1 MALRRVGD
9 ALLDGSA
16 GFTADLPPA
25 DALHLAFVT
34 SPVAHARIE
43 RVDTTVATGA
53 PGVVAVFTASD
64 LPTVPIH
71 EIALIP
77 ESLAQPSLADGEVRF
92 AGEYVVAIV
101 AETPA
106 AAADAAELVDIE
118 YSPLPAVTDARASDD
133 VALSW
138 DAPAADGAFAD
149 AEVTIRASFSI
160 PRLAVAPMEGRA
172 ILAVPRPESR
182 EGAVRLTL
190 YASTQAPH
198 WTRAQLARSLDLP
211 FDRLRV
217 ITPHVGGGF
226 GGKAVGGVP
235 AYVIAA
241 AAALRLGRAV
251 RYVEGRADNLASMQ
265 GRGLHFDVALHARR
279 DGTIVGLEVDECC
292 DAGAYPAAGS
302 IEPGK
307 TNLMACGPY
316 RVPAVSFRARSVR
329 TNLAPTGAYRGPG
342 RSEAAAV
349 LERTLDLLARD
360 LGIDPAAIRARNL
373 VTPAEL
379 PAESP
384 TGAHYDDGDFPAL
397 LDELLEHA
405 GYGALRAEQ
414 TRRRAEPDPRAIG
427 IGIAT
432 VVDSTAWFARQETA
446 CVTVRED
453 GTVRVL
459 TGTASAGQ
467 QHERAYAT
475 LVAEV
480 LPVSVDDVEVIEG
493 DTELV
498 EGSAGTSGSRSL
510 QLAGSAVRGAA
521 LDVLEQARLLAA
533 ELLEAAADDIVVD
546 EDQFIVRGVPAR
558 GFTLAEL
565 AAEAAD
571 DSPMLDAR
579 CVFDQDDATYTRS
592 AHLSVVE
599 VELDTGRVTPL
610 RHVAVTDC
618 GRVVDPPSAAGQV
631 VGASA
636 QGIGQALLEE
646 FVHDAAGNPLTSSL
660 AEYLVP
666 AASELPSID
675 ARFVATEAT
684 RNPLGARGVGEIGM
698 VAAPSAVHSAVL
710 DAVAHLGVR
719 HVDMPCTPERVWRA
733 IRAARTIPTTTD

>member
-1 MALRRVGD
+1 VGHD
-9 ALLDGSA
+9 LLDGSA
-16 GFTADLPPA
+16 GFTADLPPV
-25 DALHLAFVT
+25 DALHLTFVT
-34 SPVAHARIE
+34 SHHAHARIE
-43 RVDTTVATGA
+43 RIDTNSAAAA
-53 PGVVAVFTASD
+53 PGVVAVYTAAD

-77 ESLAQPSLADGEVRF
+77 ESFAQPALADAEVRF

-101 AETPA
+101 AESAT

-118 YSPLPAVTDARASDD
+118 YSPLPAVTDACKSDD

-138 DAPAADGAFAD
+138 DAPAPDGAFA
-149 AEVTIRASFSI
+149 AAKITIRASFSV
-160 PRLAVAPMEGRA
+160 PRVAVAPMEGRA
-172 ILAVPRPESR
+172 ILAVPNLEIPGG
-182 EGAVRLTL
+182 EGRLTL

-198 WTRAQLARSLDLP
+198 WTRAQLARSLGIP

-226 GGKAVGGVP
+226 GGKAVGGVA

-241 AAALRLGRAV
+241 AAALRLRRPV
-251 RYVEGRADNLASMQ
+251 RYVEGRADNLTSMQ

-349 LERTLDLLARD
+349 LERTLDLLARELD
-360 LGIDPAAIRARNL
+360 LDPAVIRARNL

-405 GYGALRAEQ
+405 GYAALRAEQ
-414 TRRRAEPDPRAIG
+414 ERRRAAHDPRVLG

-446 CVTVRED
+446 CVTVRPG

-459 TGTASAGQ
+459 AGTASAGQ

-480 LPVSVDDVEVIEG
+480 LPVSVDHVEVIEG
-493 DTELV
+493 DTEIV

-521 LDVLEQARLLAA
+521 LDVLEQARRLAA
-533 ELLEAAADDIVVD
+533 DLLEAALDDIVV
-546 EDQFIVRGVPAR
+546 EDSQFIVRGVPSR
-558 GFTLAEL
+558 GFTLAAL
-565 AAEAAD
+565 AARATEAD
-571 DSPMLDAR
+571 DGQAAMLDAR
-579 CVFDQDDATYTRS
+579 CVFDQADATYTRS
-592 AHLSVVE
+592 AQLAVVE
-599 VELDTGRVTPL
+599 IDIDTGRVTPL
-610 RHVAVTDC
+610 HHFAVTDC

-646 FVHDAAGNPLTSSL
+646 FVYDEAGNPLTSSL
-660 AEYLVP
+660 AEYLFP
-666 AASELPSID
+666 AASELPAIE
-675 ARFVATEAT
+675 ARFMTTEAT

-698 VAAPSAVHSAVL
+698 VGAPSAVHGAVL

-733 IRAARTIPTTTD
+733 ICAARSSSSSTD

>member
-1 MALRRVGD
+1 M
-9 ALLDGSA
+9 
-16 GFTADLPPA
+16 
-25 DALHLAFVT
+25 
-34 SPVAHARIE
+34 
-43 RVDTTVATGA
+43 
-53 PGVVAVFTASD
+53 
-64 LPTVPIH
+64 
-71 EIALIP
+71 
-77 ESLAQPSLADGEVRF
+77 
-92 AGEYVVAIV
+92 
-101 AETPA
+101 
-106 AAADAAELVDIE
+106 
-118 YSPLPAVTDARASDD
+118 
-133 VALSW
+133 
-138 DAPAADGAFAD
+138 
-149 AEVTIRASFSI
+149 
-160 PRLAVAPMEGRA
+160 
-172 ILAVPRPESR
+172 
-182 EGAVRLTL
+182 
-190 YASTQAPH
+190 
-198 WTRAQLARSLDLP
+198 
-211 FDRLRV
+211 
-217 ITPHVGGGF
+217 
-226 GGKAVGGVP
+226 
-235 AYVIAA
+235 IAA

-405 GYGALRAEQ
+405 GYASTASRADASARGNPIRGPRHRDRD
-414 TRRRAEPDPRAIG
+414 RRRLDCVVRAPGDRVRHRARRRHGARPHGHRIG
-427 IGIAT
+427 RSA
-432 VVDSTAWFARQETA
+432 ARA
-446 CVTVRED
+446 
-453 GTVRVL
+453 
-459 TGTASAGQ
+459 
-467 QHERAYAT
+467 RAYAT

-521 LDVLEQARLLAA
+521 LDVLEQARWLAA
-533 ELLEAAADDIVVD
+533 ELLEAAVDDIVVD

-565 AAEAAD
+565 GRATTAD
-571 DSPMLDAR
+571 DSPIAR
-579 CVFDQDDATYTRS
+579 RPLRVRPGRRDLHAQRAPVARRGRSRHRAGHAAPPRRGHRLRRASSTRRRPRVRSSARARRASGRRCSRSSSTTPPATRS
-592 AHLSVVE
+592 
-599 VELDTGRVTPL
+599 P
-610 RHVAVTDC
+610 
-618 GRVVDPPSAAGQV
+618 AAC
-631 VGASA
+631 
-636 QGIGQALLEE
+636 
-646 FVHDAAGNPLTSSL
+646 

>member
-1 MALRRVGD
+1 MAARDPRRD
-9 ALLDGSA
+9 LLDGTA
-16 GFTADLPPA
+16 GFAADLAPH

-43 RVDTTVATGA
+43 RLETSEAAAA
-53 PGVVAVFTASD
+53 PGVRAVYTATD

-77 ESLAQPSLADGEVRF
+77 EAFAQPALADGEVRF
-92 AGEYVVAIV
+92 VGEYVVAIV
-101 AETPA
+101 AESLA
-106 AAADAAELVDIE
+106 AAVDAAELIDVE
-118 YSPLPAVTDARASDD
+118 FSPLTAVVDARESDD

-138 DAPAADGAFAD
+138 DAPAPTGAFAD
-149 AEVTIRASFSI
+149 AEVTVRAAYTI
-160 PRLAVAPMEGRA
+160 PRIAVAPMEGRA
-172 ILAVPRPESR
+172 ILAVPTQ
-182 EGAVRLTL
+182 GAQGDGRLTL

-217 ITPHVGGGF
+217 ITPNVGGGF
-226 GGKAVGGVP
+226 GGKAVGGVA

-251 RYVEGRADNLASMQ
+251 RYVEPRNDNLATMQ
-265 GRGLHFDVALHARR
+265 GRGLHFDVALHARS

-307 TNLMACGPY
+307 TSLMACGPY

-360 LGIDPAAIRARNL
+360 LDLDPAVVRARNL
-373 VTPAEL
+373 VTAAEL

-397 LDELLEHA
+397 LDQLLEH
-405 GYGALRAEQ
+405 GQYRVRREEQ
-414 TRRRAEPDPRAIG
+414 TRRRARNDRHVLG
-427 IGIAT
+427 LGIAT

-446 CVTVRED
+446 CVSVQAD

-467 QHERAYAT
+467 QHDRAFAT

-480 LPVSVDDVEVIEG
+480 LPVTTDEVEVVEG
-493 DTELV
+493 DTDIV

-521 LDVLEQARLLAA
+521 VDVLGQARLLAA
-533 ELLEAAADDIVVD
+533 DLLEAAVDDIVID
-546 EDQFIVRGVPAR
+546 GRQFVVRGVPAR
-558 GFTLAEL
+558 GFTLAQL
-565 AAEAAD
+565 ATHRERTTED
-571 DSPMLDAR
+571 GGGLLDAR
-579 CVFDQDDATYTRS
+579 CVFDQDDATYTRA
-592 AHLSVVE
+592 AHLSIVE
-599 VELDTGRVTPL
+599 VDLDTGGVTPMQ
-610 RHVAVTDC
+610 HFAVTDC

-631 VGASA
+631 VGC
-636 QGIGQALLEE
+636 LLY
-646 FVHDAAGNPLTSSL
+646 TS
-660 AEYLVP
+660 
-666 AASELPSID
+666 PSPRD
-675 ARFVATEAT
+675 
-684 RNPLGARGVGEIGM
+684 
-698 VAAPSAVHSAVL
+698 S
-710 DAVAHLGVR
+710 
-719 HVDMPCTPERVWRA
+719 
-733 IRAARTIPTTTD
+733 